1 MNGINEDILML
12 AITEYLKEK
21 GLSAYDAMLENSQL
35 GSNAETWSAVL
46 LRLMS
51 FENDTFKRNE
61 ILNADPIKNITLF
74 KKQVAELHNR
84 TFKVAFISGM
94 LYQKWICEN
103 STPYTDDK
111 YLKQSE
117 QFIDKCLAEY

>member
-21 GLSAYDAMLENSQL
+21 DLSAYDAMLENSQL
-35 GSNAETWSAVL
+35 VSNAETWSAVL

-51 FENDTFKRNE
+51 FENDAFKRNE
-61 ILNADPIKNITLF
+61 ILDADPIKNITLF

-84 TFKVAFISGM
+84 TIKVAFIGGT
-94 LYQKWICEN
+94 LCQKWICEN
-103 STPYTDDK
+103 TTPYTDDR
-111 YLKQSE
+111 YLKE
-117 QFIDKCLAEY
+117 AELFIENVLLK